1 MIKIEYKERKIIEQ
15 MCREDY
21 PVNRIAERIG
31 VSPQTIYKELN
42 EEAILNG
49 WKILHLIQQILH
61 RGERNKRN
69 GVKKYE

>member
-31 VSPQTIYKELN
+31 VSPQTIYKELKRGGYIKRMEN
-42 EEAILNG
+42 PTPYSADLA
-49 WKILHLIQQILH
+49 Q
-61 RGERNKRN
+61 GERNKRN